1 MRPPAPR
8 RNFTNKNAHLAM
20 FEQTTYLNGGAN
32 SSSPLY
38 TTFTNLDAWTFCG
51 VTRNVSSTINGT
63 VDSRRRL
70 GGAPDGLAGA
80 ASMPSITAADCQMLE
95 KLLVWWI
102 LSTHIEASLEE
113 HSSALNSLLLIPV
126 PRLFP
131 VPRRFFTFTVA
142 QMFVA
147 HLPSVFTCRCLPKR
161 WLCGKKWRTR
171 LNGMNAKLI
180 PLHTEHVTGRL
191 AELCILGT
199 SPGFPRPN
207 EICANSL

>member
-51 VTRNVSSTINGT
+51 VTRNVSSTVNGT
-63 VDSRRRL
+63 VDSHRRL

-113 HSSALNSLLLIPV
+113 RSSALNFLLLIPV
-126 PRLFP
+126 PRRFP
-131 VPRRFFTFTVA
+131 VPRHFSHSPLR
-142 QMFVA
+142 
-147 HLPSVFTCRCLPKR
+147 RCLWHTSQVSSR
-161 WLCGKKWRTR
+161 ADASQSVGCAAR
-171 LNGMNAKLI
+171 NGAR
-180 PLHTEHVTGRL
+180 V
-191 AELCILGT
+191 
-199 SPGFPRPN
+199 
-207 EICANSL
+207 